1 MSIIIENVEQF
12 AELLAEKI
20 ADALCKRIQVFR
32 PATTFEVKNGVGA
45 TLPVEKVATRDAE
58 LQQK

>member
-1 MSIIIENVEQF
+1 MATIVIENVEDF
-12 AELLAEKI
+12 ARLLANAI

-45 TLPVEKVATRDAE
+45 TLEKVATRDAE